1 MVRFIRGLFLGAM
14 VFALGLGLAGCGG
27 GTDSK
32 EKGKDKTKIKE
43 GTDRIKNMQE
53 QQEQLKKQGLIP
65 GKDSKAP
72 DKDND
77 TSDEKDKEKDKE
89 DDKDKS

>member
-72 DKDND
+72 DKDKD